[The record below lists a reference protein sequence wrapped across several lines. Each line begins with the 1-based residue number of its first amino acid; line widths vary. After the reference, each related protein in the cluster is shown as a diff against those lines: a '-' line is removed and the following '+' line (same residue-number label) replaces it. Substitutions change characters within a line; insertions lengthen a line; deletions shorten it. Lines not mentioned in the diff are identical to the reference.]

1 MKLKGE
7 DMRCIQHGIN
17 LICQWDFI
25 SQVPSSAAVG
35 HCCMPSQ
42 KSGTEISAQNVA
54 PFGR

>member
-1 MKLKGE
+1 MKLKGK
-7 DMRCIQHGIN
+7 DMRCIQHDVN
-17 LICQWDFI
+17 CLWDFI